1 MTPPP
6 LELGAF
12 RLLEPIGRGGMGQ
25 VWRAQQRGLNH
36 PVALKIVAL
45 EEGAATSL
53 EGFRQEVRAV
63 AALDHPAIVQIYDH
77 GLIPPGLAALSA
89 GRIPSKAAW
98 FAMELAEQGSLAQ
111 HRGLLLWPA
120 LRDVLLALLD
130 ALAHAHAR
138 GVIHRDLKPANV
150 LFAHGSKGDEIRLS
164 DFGLAH
170 ALGRGRGST
179 SLVGTPTLMS
189 PEQYLG
195 RWRAFGP
202 WTDLYALGCLTWEM
216 VCGRPLF
223 DGKEVSQQMQS
234 HLQEDPGLFRPA
246 VDVPLGLEAWLRC
259 LLGKRPQDR
268 FQRAADAAFGLLRLP
283 RETAVIG
290 HAPLLQAHAPA
301 TQALTWAS
309 VGPGDTLI
317 HQLRAPAWEP
327 LAQPLSLALRCKRSL
342 APLPDHPG
350 VPVRSSARPGL
361 GLLGLKSPALL
372 DRTQERTLLWSE
384 LQACRRDGQSRMV
397 IFQGPA
403 GIGKTRLCRW
413 LSERAHE
420 LGAAEVFH
428 ATHTVTG
435 GPSEGLTGLLAQH
448 LHALGLS
455 REGLRSI
462 LEDRMGSSEA
472 LRMEALALTELL
484 RPMGPRAGPRSAKER
499 HGLVRGVMDR
509 ARKEGLEEG
518 ARVVILWLDDVQWGR
533 DALAFAKRLLT
544 DSVFAGLPILI
555 LATARDDG
563 IGAGPKAQLRA
574 LALLERCTR
583 RVLGPLPPKHQ
594 RALVR
599 EELGLVG
606 QLAKTVEQHAAG
618 NPLFAQQIV
627 GELVQRGALVDRGQ
641 GFALRPGAEL
651 ILPED
656 LVQGWLT
663 RTETFLQGRPPV
675 EAILLGIAARL
686 GTRIESREWH
696 YAARA
701 WGVPSDGLAE
711 ACSTLVE
718 RLARRNL
725 ARRKSQGWS
734 FEHGMLR
741 EAILRRE
748 QALGRGPALHLACA
762 LGLKLRY
769 GDAPD
774 RQERL
779 GRHFVGAGKP
789 EQAIAHL
796 VQAYLY
802 ARSSQDLESVSGLVK
817 ARMNAM
823 SLAGVATED
832 PRWIRGWMAASF
844 VARSAGH
851 FQQHRRVLRKA
862 LKLAERGGHET
873 LSVRIL
879 RHKAEGERQQGHF
892 AVARAHFD
900 EILPRVQV
908 LGDRLLEAKI
918 VEGQANCARQLYQAE
933 EAEALTINAQRL
945 FIEVGDLAGQ
955 ATCHRGLGNLA
966 RNRGE
971 LKTAVLEVTRA
982 LSIYKRIG
990 QRLGM
995 ANCLNDL
1002 GDFHRFEGQQIAAK
1016 NAYKRS
1022 WALFDSIGSYAAIFA
1037 QFNLSLLH
1045 LNAGAYTPCGKE
1057 LERLLSASGQAG
1069 LLVLRAGILLAL
1081 MACMAAEKNW
1091 TRFHALLLQARAE
1104 LEDSGDLDHDNAWPA
1119 QLAGELAQAAGRTD
1133 LARLAY
1139 EVALHQFVG
1148 IGAQVREGQVR
1159 ALILELDEQ

>member
-1 MTPPP
+1 
-6 LELGAF
+6 
-12 RLLEPIGRGGMGQ
+12 
-25 VWRAQQRGLNH
+25 
-36 PVALKIVAL
+36 
-45 EEGAATSL
+45 
-53 EGFRQEVRAV
+53 
-63 AALDHPAIVQIYDH
+63 
-77 GLIPPGLAALSA
+77 
-89 GRIPSKAAW
+89 
-98 FAMELAEQGSLAQ
+98 
-111 HRGLLLWPA
+111 
-120 LRDVLLALLD
+120 
-130 ALAHAHAR
+130 
-138 GVIHRDLKPANV
+138 
-150 LFAHGSKGDEIRLS
+150 
-164 DFGLAH
+164 
-170 ALGRGRGST
+170 
-179 SLVGTPTLMS
+179 
-189 PEQYLG
+189 
-195 RWRAFGP
+195 
-202 WTDLYALGCLTWEM
+202 
-216 VCGRPLF
+216 
-223 DGKEVSQQMQS
+223 
-234 HLQEDPGLFRPA
+234 
-246 VDVPLGLEAWLRC
+246 
-259 LLGKRPQDR
+259 
-268 FQRAADAAFGLLRLP
+268 
-283 RETAVIG
+283 
-290 HAPLLQAHAPA
+290 
-301 TQALTWAS
+301 
-309 VGPGDTLI
+309 
-317 HQLRAPAWEP
+317 
-327 LAQPLSLALRCKRSL
+327 
-342 APLPDHPG
+342 
-350 VPVRSSARPGL
+350 
-361 GLLGLKSPALL
+361 
-372 DRTQERTLLWSE
+372 
-384 LQACRRDGQSRMV
+384 
-397 IFQGPA
+397 
-403 GIGKTRLCRW
+403 
-413 LSERAHE
+413 
-420 LGAAEVFH
+420 
-428 ATHTVTG
+428 
-435 GPSEGLTGLLAQH
+435 
-448 LHALGLS
+448 
-455 REGLRSI
+455 
-462 LEDRMGSSEA
+462 
-472 LRMEALALTELL
+472 
-484 RPMGPRAGPRSAKER
+484 MGPRAGPRSAKER

-873 LSVRIL
+873 LSVRIGDAQTRIQIVPMHRPGL
-879 RHKAEGERQQGHF
+879 EHLEANI
-892 AVARAHFD
+892 
-900 EILPRVQV
+900 ILPTYLQHSPQV
-908 LGDRLLEAKI
+908 TEI
-918 VEGQANCARQLYQAE
+918 
-933 EAEALTINAQRL
+933 T
-945 FIEVGDLAGQ
+945 
-955 ATCHRGLGNLA
+955 TGNL
-966 RNRGE
+966 E
-971 LKTAVLEVTRA
+971 VLTGSRLHLTGTVTRA
-982 LSIYKRIG
+982 LAKADFRGVDSQALRI
-990 QRLGM
+990 
-995 ANCLNDL
+995 
-1002 GDFHRFEGQQIAAK
+1002 EGQQFHTHTLEINKRPQILEITWEDQLGLLARDPLRVELRPVQDKPPRVELITGTSAAL
-1016 NAYKRS
+1016 
-1022 WALFDSIGSYAAIFA
+1022 ALLAHDTVSFGLRAEDDFGLRSIGYVWGPS
-1037 QFNLSLLH
+1037 
-1045 LNAGAYTPCGKE
+1045 GAKPEE
-1057 LERLLSASGQAG
+1057 L
-1069 LLVLRAGILLAL
+1069 
-1081 MACMAAEKNW
+1081 
-1091 TRFHALLLQARAE
+1091 
-1104 LEDSGDLDHDNAWPA
+1104 WPD
-1119 QLAGELAQAAGRTD
+1119 QSRQSK
-1133 LARLAY
+1133 
-1139 EVALHQFVG
+1139 
-1148 IGAQVREGQVR
+1148 
-1159 ALILELDEQ
+1159 